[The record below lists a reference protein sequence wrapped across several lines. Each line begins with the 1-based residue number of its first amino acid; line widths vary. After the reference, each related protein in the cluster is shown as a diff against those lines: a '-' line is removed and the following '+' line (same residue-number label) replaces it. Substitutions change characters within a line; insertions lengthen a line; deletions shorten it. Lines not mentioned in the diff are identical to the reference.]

1 MKVKIKKDDIVMVI
15 TGDDKGKTGRVLD
28 VNHKKMTVLVE
39 GVNQHVKHQ
48 RPNQRNQQGGRVTM
62 EFPIHYSNVMLLDSD
77 KNPTRV
83 GFQREIKGK
92 RTEVV
97 RIAKTNGK
105 AI

>member
-1 MKVKIKKDDIVMVI
+1 MKIKIKKNDTVMVI
-15 TGDDKGKTGRVLD
+15 TGDDKGKSGRVLD
-28 VNHKKMTVLVE
+28 VNPKKMTVLIE
-39 GVNQHVKHQ
+39 GVNVHIKHQ
-48 RPNQRNQQGGRVTM
+48 RPNQRNQQGGRTSM

-83 GFQREIKGK
+83 GFGRETKGK